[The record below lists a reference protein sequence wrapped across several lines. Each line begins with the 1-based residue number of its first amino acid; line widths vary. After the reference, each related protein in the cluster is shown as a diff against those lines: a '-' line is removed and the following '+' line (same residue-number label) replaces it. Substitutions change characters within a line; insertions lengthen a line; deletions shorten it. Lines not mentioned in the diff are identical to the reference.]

1 MSRARRHQWSVYVQ
15 LAVRMPEVLRPFIA
29 MPGYGICA
37 LIVLLLYA
45 IQSEIRFG
53 AKARAMAAGPE
64 DRGSTWAVGL
74 CSAVPVIGF
83 VLAMKT
89 RISPGLRLM
98 PGMPHIAWVGVGV
111 GALGLLIRLWSV
123 LTLRDRYTRTLLVG
137 TSHAFERSGP
147 YRFVRHP
154 GYLGSLLTLN
164 GIALAS
170 GDLLTLIVSLAV
182 TSAAYAY
189 RISVEDALLVSRFG
203 AGYQQ
208 YREEVGALLPF
219 G

>member
-1 MSRARRHQWSVYVQ
+1 
-15 LAVRMPEVLRPFIA
+15 MPEVLRPFIA
-29 MPGYGICA
+29 LRGYGSCA
-37 LIVLLLYA
+37 LVVLLLYA

-53 AKARAMAAGPE
+53 ARARTMASGPE

-74 CSAVPVIGF
+74 SSAVPVIGF
-83 VLAMKT
+83 TLAMKT

-98 PGMPHIAWVGVGV
+98 PGMPYIAWVGVGT
-111 GALGLLIRLWSV
+111 LGLLIRLWSL

-137 TSHAFERSGP
+137 TSHTFERSGP

-182 TSAAYAY
+182 TSAAYVY
-189 RISVEDALLVSRFG
+189 RISVEDAMLVSRFG

-208 YREEVGALLPF
+208 YREEVGALLPL

>member
-1 MSRARRHQWSVYVQ
+1 M
-15 LAVRMPEVLRPFIA
+15 LDVLRPFTA
-29 MPGYGICA
+29 LPGYGVGA
-37 LIVLLLYA
+37 LVVLLLYA

-53 AKARAMAAGPE
+53 AKARTITAGPE

-74 CSAVPVIGF
+74 SSAVPVIGF

-89 RISPGLRLM
+89 RASPGLRLM
-98 PGMPHIAWVGVGV
+98 PGMPHIAWVGVCVGV
-111 GALGLLIRLWSV
+111 LGALIRLWSV

-137 TSHAFERSGP
+137 TSHPFERGGP

-170 GDLLTLIVSLAV
+170 GDLLTLIVSAAA
-182 TSAAYAY
+182 TAAAYTY
-189 RISVEDALLVSRFG
+189 RIRVEDAMLLNRFG
-203 AGYQQ
+203 AAYQQ
-208 YREEVGALLPF
+208 YREQVGAVLPF

>member
-1 MSRARRHQWSVYVQ
+1 MS
-15 LAVRMPEVLRPFIA
+15 EVLRPFA
-29 MPGYGICA
+29 TLPGYGIGA

-53 AKARAMAAGPE
+53 STARTMATGPE

-74 CSAVPVIGF
+74 SSAVPVIGF

-89 RISPGLRLM
+89 RVSPGLGLL
-98 PGMPHIAWVGVGV
+98 PGMPLIAWIGV
-111 GALGLLIRLWSV
+111 GAGAIGLLIRLWSL

-137 TSHAFERSGP
+137 TSGAFERSGP

-154 GYLGSLLTLN
+154 GYLGSLRPTTGCGLP
-164 GIALAS
+164 S
-170 GDLLTLIVSLAV
+170 GDLPTLRASLAA
-182 TSAAYAY
+182 TSAASAT
-189 RISVEDALLVSRFG
+189 RIRVEDALLAGRF
-203 AGYQQ
+203 APSYQRC
-208 YREEVGALLPF
+208 REEARALIPF

>member
-1 MSRARRHQWSVYVQ
+1 MA
-15 LAVRMPEVLRPFIA
+15 L
-29 MPGYGICA
+29 PGYGIGA

-53 AKARAMAAGPE
+53 GKARTMAAGPD

-74 CSAVPVIGF
+74 SSAVPVIGF
-83 VLAMKT
+83 ILAMKT
-89 RISPGLRLM
+89 RVSPGLRLM
-98 PGMPHIAWVGVGV
+98 PGMPHIAWVGVGI
-111 GALGLLIRLWSV
+111 GGLGLLIRLWSV

-137 TSHAFERSGP
+137 TGHTFERRGP

-170 GDLLTLIVSLAV
+170 GDLLTLIGSLAA

-189 RISVEDALLVSRFG
+189 RISVEDAMLVSRFG
-203 AGYQQ
+203 AEYER

>member
-1 MSRARRHQWSVYVQ
+1 M
-15 LAVRMPEVLRPFIA
+15 LEVLQPFMA
-29 MPGYGICA
+29 LPGYGIGA

-53 AKARAMAAGPE
+53 AKARTITAGPE

-74 CSAVPVIGF
+74 SSAVPVLGF

-89 RISPGLRLM
+89 RVSLGLRVI

-111 GALGLLIRLWSV
+111 GVLGLLIRLWSV

-137 TSHAFERSGP
+137 TSHPFERGGP

-154 GYLGSLLTLN
+154 GYLGSVLTLN
-164 GIALAS
+164 GIAIAS
-170 GDLLTLIVSLAV
+170 GDLLTLVVSLAA
-182 TSAAYAY
+182 TSAAYTY
-189 RISVEDALLVSRFG
+189 RIRVEDGMLVSRFG
-203 AGYQQ
+203 AAYQQ
-208 YREEVGALLPF
+208 YREKVGALLPF

>member
-1 MSRARRHQWSVYVQ
+1 
-15 LAVRMPEVLRPFIA
+15 MPEVLRPLTTL
-29 MPGYGICA
+29 PRYGFGA

-53 AKARAMAAGPE
+53 STARKVTAGPE

-74 CSAVPVIGF
+74 SSAVPVIGF

-89 RISPGLRLM
+89 RVSPSLGLL
-98 PGMPHIAWVGVGV
+98 PGMPYIAWVGVGV

-137 TSHAFERSGP
+137 TSDAFERSGP
-147 YRFVRHP
+147 YRFIRHP

-170 GDLLTLIVSLAV
+170 GDLLTLTASLVV

-189 RISVEDALLVSRFG
+189 RIRVEDAMLVGRFG
-203 AGYQQ
+203 ATYQR
-208 YREEVGALLPF
+208 YRAEVGALIPVRVARNT
-219 G
+219 

>member
-1 MSRARRHQWSVYVQ
+1 MT
-15 LAVRMPEVLRPFIA
+15 L
-29 MPGYGICA
+29 PGYGIGA

-45 IQSEIRFG
+45 VQSEIRFG
-53 AKARAMAAGPE
+53 AKARTMASGPE

-74 CSAVPVIGF
+74 SSAVPVIGF

-98 PGMPHIAWVGVGV
+98 PGMPYIAWVGVGV
-111 GALGLLIRLWSV
+111 GTLGLLIRFWSV

-137 TSHAFERSGP
+137 TSHTFERSGP

-170 GDLLTLIVSLAV
+170 GDLLTLIASLAV

-189 RISVEDALLVSRFG
+189 RISVEDAMLVCRFG
-203 AGYQQ
+203 AGYQRYQ
-208 YREEVGALLPF
+208 EEVGAILPF